1 VRSVSELCP
10 EYGQQIQFTSKV
22 EDGEVIT
29 VGKSG
34 NPAKRADQ
42 VKPVNS
48 TANDQIMVVWCDNG
62 TVDGK
67 FMEGVVYTM
76 LTSGLPITSAQR
88 VQGNQIGR
96 QRQTAFDVWHRQ
108 TNFDWLLWVD
118 SDIVLTNESLQKVWN
133 SRHIQDRP
141 VVSGTYFISKQMES
155 SIMQPYPAVF
165 MAHEDDK
172 YLMTYVHPLPPD
184 ALMKVD
190 YAGFGFLLMHRSVAD
205 KMREFH
211 GDISFFIESM
221 DEANREKDTFIGEDI
236 QFFMKMKEAGIPLH
250 VHTGATVKHMKRFA
264 FDEEFYKLYWIT
276 MANSQ
281 AAQARKEKEAEAQA
295 PAPDTSSSN

>member
-1 VRSVSELCP
+1 VSSSKEL
-10 EYGQQIQFTSKV
+10 V
-22 EDGEVIT
+22 GEETT

-34 NPAKRADQ
+34 NPAKRVEQIKA
-42 VKPVNS
+42 VNS
-48 TANDQIMVVWCDNG
+48 PANDQIMVCWCDNG

-67 FMEGVVYTM
+67 FMEGVVYSI

-96 QRQTAFDVWHRQ
+96 QRQTAFDVWH
-108 TNFDWLLWVD
+108 TKTDFDWILWVD
-118 SDIVLTNESLQKVWN
+118 SDIVLTNESLAKVWAA
-133 SRHIQDRP
+133 RHPQERP
-141 VVSGTYFISKQMES
+141 VSGTYFISKQMES
-155 SIMQPYPAVF
+155 SIMQPYPAIF

-172 YLMTYVHPLPPD
+172 YLMSYVHPMPPD
-184 ALMKVD
+184 SLLKVD

-211 GDISFFIESM
+211 GNGSFFIESM
-221 DEANREKDTFIGEDI
+221 DEANKDKDTFIGEDI

-276 MANSQ
+276 MANSMRQ
-281 AAQARKEKEAEAQA
+281 EKEQA
-295 PAPDTSSSN
+295 DGR

>member
-1 VRSVSELCP
+1 M
-10 EYGQQIQFTSKV
+10 
-22 EDGEVIT
+22 
-29 VGKSG
+29 GKSG
-34 NPAKRADQ
+34 NPAKRIKEQ
-42 VKPVNS
+42 PVIS
-48 TANDQIMVVWCDNG
+48 PANDQIMVCWCDNG
-62 TVDGK
+62 IVDGK
-67 FMEGVVYTM
+67 FMEGVVYTL
-76 LTSGLPITSAQR
+76 LTAGLPITSAQR

-96 QRQTAFDVWHRQ
+96 QRQTAFDVWHKK

-118 SDIVLTNESLQKVWN
+118 SDIVLTNEALQLVWKSAHKV
-133 SRHIQDRP
+133 DRP

-172 YLMTYVHPLPPD
+172 YLMSYVHPLPFNQ
-184 ALMKVD
+184 LLKVD

-205 KMREFH
+205 KMRQFH

-221 DEANREKDTFIGEDI
+221 DDANSDKDTFIGEDI

-264 FDEEFYKLYWIT
+264 FDEEFYKLYWAT
-276 MANSQ
+276 MLNSMQ
-281 AAQARKEKEAEAQA
+281 AQARKEKEAEAQA
-295 PAPDTSSSN
+295 PAPSDGFSSS

>member
-1 VRSVSELCP
+1 M
-10 EYGQQIQFTSKV
+10 
-22 EDGEVIT
+22 
-29 VGKSG
+29 GKSG

-281 AAQARKEKEAEAQA
+281 VAQARKEKEAEAQA

>member
-1 VRSVSELCP
+1 M
-10 EYGQQIQFTSKV
+10 
-22 EDGEVIT
+22 
-29 VGKSG
+29 GKSG
-34 NPAKRADQ
+34 NPAKR
-42 VKPVNS
+42 VKEQAVTSDRN
-48 TANDQIMVVWCDNG
+48 NQIMVCWCDNG

-67 FMEGVVYTM
+67 FMEGVVYTL
-76 LTSGLPITSAQR
+76 LTAGLPITSAQR

-96 QRQTAFDVWHRQ
+96 QRQTAFDVWHKK

-118 SDIVLTNESLQKVWN
+118 SDIVLTNEALKLVWE
-133 SRHIQDRP
+133 SAHPVERP
-141 VVSGTYFISKQMES
+141 IVSGTYFISKQMES
-155 SIMQPYPAVF
+155 SIMQPYPAIF
-165 MAHEDDK
+165 MAHEDSK
-172 YLMTYVHPLPPD
+172 YLMSYVHPLPPN
-184 ALMKVD
+184 ALLKVD

-211 GDISFFIESM
+211 GDISFFIESQ
-221 DEANREKDTFIGEDI
+221 DDANAATDTFIGEDI

-281 AAQARKEKEAEAQA
+281 AQARKEKEAEAQA
-295 PAPDTSSSN
+295 PAPSDASSS

>member
-1 VRSVSELCP
+1 M
-10 EYGQQIQFTSKV
+10 
-22 EDGEVIT
+22 
-29 VGKSG
+29 GKSG
-34 NPAKRADQ
+34 NPARRVQD
-42 VKPVNS
+42 VKPITS
-48 TANDQIMVVWCDNG
+48 PANDQIMVVWCDNG

-67 FMEGVVYTM
+67 FMEGIVYTM

-96 QRQTAFDVWHRQ
+96 QRQTAFDVWHKK

-118 SDIVLTNESLQKVWN
+118 SDIVLTNEALKLVWD
-133 SRHIQDRP
+133 SRHVKDRP
-141 VVSGTYFISKQMES
+141 IVSGTYFISKQMES

-165 MAHEDDK
+165 MAHEDNK
-172 YLMTYVHPLPPD
+172 YLMSYVHPLPPNQ
-184 ALMKVD
+184 LLKVD

-211 GDISFFIESM
+211 GDISFFIESQ
-221 DEANREKDTFIGEDI
+221 DEANAATDTFVGEDI
-236 QFFMKMKEAGIPLH
+236 QFFMKMREAGIPLH
-250 VHTGATVKHMKRFA
+250 AHTGATVKHMKRFA

-281 AAQARKEKEAEAQA
+281 AAQARKEKEAEV
-295 PAPDTSSSN
+295 